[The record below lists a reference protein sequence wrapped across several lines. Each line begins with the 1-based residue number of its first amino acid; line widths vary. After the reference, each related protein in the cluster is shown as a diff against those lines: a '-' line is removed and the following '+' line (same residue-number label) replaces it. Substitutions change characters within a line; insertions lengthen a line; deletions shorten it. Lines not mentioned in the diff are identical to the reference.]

1 MYYLHIIFTMNYMNY
16 PYNII
21 KFKLR
26 EKMKINII
34 MNNFKINY
42 YYIQKYDLIE
52 ISFSHLQKSCKAQA
66 QL

>member
-1 MYYLHIIFTMNYMNY
+1 MNYMNY

-52 ISFSHLQKSCKAQA
+52 ISFSHLQCKAQA